1 MEVINLRNIKI
12 GDIIE
17 CLTEDGWESGTVTMV
32 TDTVTMVTETNVT
45 VFMDYIGCE
54 REFDMDLIR

>member
-32 TDTVTMVTETNVT
+32 TETNVT
-45 VFMDYIGCE
+45 VFMDYIGCN
-54 REFDMDLIR
+54 REFSMDLIR